1 MTSPLLEARKIHK
14 WFPGVH
20 AVNAVDI
27 MFHASEVI
35 AVIGENGAGKSTLM
49 RIIAGVYQPDAGEV
63 YVDGK
68 MVPIPSVARATDLGI
83 AFIHQELNLA
93 NNLSISANIYLGR
106 EPCKFKPFNF
116 IDSQQITTQTEE
128 ILSQLSLNLSPS
140 TLVENLSIGQ
150 QQMVE
155 IGKAL
160 SQKARL
166 IIMDE
171 PTSSLTQHETNR
183 LFELIRTLKSS
194 GVCIVYISH
203 RLAEVSQIADR
214 VLVLRDGK
222 NSGELAREEIT
233 HNQMVSL
240 MVGRELTQYQ
250 QRQVQRTHKPMLEVC
265 DLVIPKPI
273 TAPISF
279 TIHSGEVVGMFGLV
293 GAGRTE
299 LAEAIFGIRE
309 IISGTIKVNS
319 KEVELGTPRQA
330 IEAGVAM
337 VPEDRR
343 THGLIVESNVCDNI
357 TLPAL
362 NYYQW
367 AKFVHKK
374 ETERVTKQMVEDLN
388 VRTTNIFNDVGMLS
402 GGNQQKV
409 VLAKWLSLSPQVL
422 LLDEPTRGVDVMSK
436 SEIYQL
442 IEKMASQEVAILMI
456 SSDLE
461 EILRIS
467 DRVLVMHEG
476 KLTGELQ
483 QDELNE
489 ETIMQFATGKQ

>member
-27 MFHASEVI
+27 TFHASEII

-63 YVDGK
+63 CVDGE
-68 MVPIPSVARATDLGI
+68 VVTIPSVARATDLGI

-93 NNLSISANIYLGR
+93 NNLSVSANIYLGR
-106 EPCKFKPFNF
+106 EPRKFKPFNF
-116 IDSQQITTQTEE
+116 IDSQQITTQTKE
-128 ILSQLSLNLSPS
+128 ILSQLSLDLSPN

-150 QQMVE
+150 QQMV
-155 IGKAL
+155 GKAL

-171 PTSSLTQHETNR
+171 PTSSLTQYETNR

-233 HNQMVSL
+233 HNRMVSF
-240 MVGRELTQYQ
+240 MVGRELPQYQ

-265 DLVIPKPI
+265 DLVIPEL
-273 TAPISF
+273 TAAPISF

-309 IISGTIKVNS
+309 TISGTIKVNS
-319 KEVELGTPRQA
+319 KEVDLGTPRQA

-343 THGLIVESNVCDNI
+343 IHGLIVGSNVCDNI
-357 TLPAL
+357 TLPSL
-362 NYYQW
+362 NCYQW
-367 AKFVHKK
+367 AKFIREK
-374 ETERVTKQMVEDLN
+374 EIERVTKQMVEDLN

-422 LLDEPTRGVDVMSK
+422 LLDEPTRGVDVISK

-442 IEKMASQEVAILMI
+442 IEKMVSQEVAILMI

-476 KLTGELQ
+476 ELTGEIQ
-483 QDELNE
+483 REELSE
-489 ETIMQFATGKQ
+489 EAIMQLATGKQ